1 VDELKNRVYIELIGD
16 IIAYSVTASRGTGK
30 PMAPLNSG
38 RQIGLSIH
46 LKEVLIADEGFR
58 GYRFKN
64 WEIGDVFAS
73 ALRTSGDTAKRT
85 LPLDSTNR
93 NTSIDAQDRRFNG
106 GERVLWTGELK
117 LRHQEGL

>member
-1 VDELKNRVYIELIGD
+1 MV
-16 IIAYSVTASRGTGK
+16 
-30 PMAPLNSG
+30 PLNSAY
-38 RQIGLSIH
+38 QIGLFIRRR
-46 LKEVLIADEGFR
+46 EVLIVDGGFR
-58 GYRFKN
+58 GCRFKN
-64 WEIGDVFAS
+64 GDIGDVFAS